1 MTDVQSDVKE
11 SMPILRK
18 SSTILYVEIFAY
30 WMETGESLVTSLVSL
45 SGYL

>member
-18 SSTILYVEIFAY
+18 SQQ
-30 WMETGESLVTSLVSL
+30 SLMWRFLLIGWKLVKA
-45 SGYL
+45 